1 MSVLQSLSRK
11 LRSWPKPGNSSQ
23 RVIALIFSILQDF
36 IRVNMNTK
44 TSDLLLDM
52 CTHVTTLLLWMVCAA
67 HLVYP
72 SLQSVHQQSI
82 RYWGTVVSGIVGHRA
97 VTNLK
102 VPNFCMIC
110 MIAFTR
116 ICVLTLFQVAHS
128 YPLTKRSLKSNS
140 QVCACTHYSHLTVP
154 VATQMYLLGKDL
166 PMGGSV
172 QLTYEQLR
180 SSQTLGQNTLL

>member
-82 RYWGTVVSGIVGHRA
+82 RYGGTVVSGIVGHRA

-116 ICVLTLFQVAHS
+116 ICVLSNIVSSWTFISPHQ
-128 YPLTKRSLKSNS
+128 KILK
-140 QVCACTHYSHLTVP
+140 VKFTGMC
-154 VATQMYLLGKDL
+154 MY
-166 PMGGSV
+166 
-172 QLTYEQLR
+172 
-180 SSQTLGQNTLL
+180 TLLPLNSTSGYSDVLTRKRPSYGRFCSINIWTAQI

>member
-1 MSVLQSLSRK
+1 MSVLQSFSRK

-116 ICVLTLFQVAHS
+116 TCVLSNIVSSCTFISPHQ
-128 YPLTKRSLKSNS
+128 KILK
-140 QVCACTHYSHLTVP
+140 VKFTGMC
-154 VATQMYLLGKDL
+154 MY
-166 PMGGSV
+166 
-172 QLTYEQLR
+172 
-180 SSQTLGQNTLL
+180 TLLPLNSTSGYSDVLTRKRPSYGRFCSINIWTAQI